1 MRNNLPYTLSN
12 SFAAARDEAE
22 VDNLLNTDVYKFLM
36 LDFILAHP
44 EYRDIKVRW
53 KMKVRNKNVHLANI
67 IPETA
72 LREQLDATR
81 GIKWVSQAWLSY
93 MRGMQVGNRAM
104 LRDEAL
110 IYLSGFQLPEY
121 NLESDGHGGYTLE
134 FEGTWAESMLW
145 EIYALKIINSLY
157 LYHYAKKAELSPIE
171 WNGVMTR
178 MYNRLYDNIE
188 NVRSDSRITFSE
200 FGTRRAAS
208 TDIHRQVNT
217 ILGWSLPGQ
226 YLWTSNVMISME
238 MGNANPKWTNAHELR
253 MIPTALEDSSENI
266 ISKMYEIDRQWQSH
280 FPELG
285 ILLPD
290 TYGSTFYFEH
300 APEDIIRNHTG
311 CRIDS
316 KDPMIAIPEYQDYLK
331 KWNIDPKT
339 KLALPSD
346 GLTYDVIQK
355 ITDRFHGT
363 LGVLTNGWG
372 TELSN
377 NTKWTIPREKEKFW
391 PFGSMSIVVKPDA
404 VWRPDRD
411 EWVSCVKLSDNP
423 NKAMGSPER
432 VALFKKT
439 FGVEG
444 MENQEVVV

>member
-1 MRNNLPYTLSN
+1 MKNTLPYTLSN
-12 SFAAARDEAE
+12 SFATARDEAE

-44 EYRDIKVRW
+44 EYRDMRVRW
-53 KMKVRNKNVHLANI
+53 KMTIRNKDVRIADI
-67 IPETA
+67 IPESA
-72 LREQLDATR
+72 IREQLDATR
-81 GIKWVSQAWLSY
+81 SIRWVTQAWLSY

-104 LRDEAL
+104 LREEML
-110 IYLSGFQLPEY
+110 RFLSTFQLPEY

-145 EIYALKIINSLY
+145 EIYGLKIINSLY

-178 MYNRLYDNIE
+178 MYGRLYDNIE
-188 NVRSDSRITFSE
+188 HVKSDPRITFSE

-208 TDIHRQVNT
+208 TDIHRQVNA
-217 ILGWSLPGQ
+217 ILAWSLSGQ
-226 YLWTSNVMISME
+226 YLGTSNVMLSME

-253 MIPTALEDSSENI
+253 MIPTAFEDTPEGI
-266 ISKMYEIDRQWQSH
+266 ISKMYEVDRQWQAH

-290 TYGSTFYFEH
+290 TYGSSFYFAH
-300 APEDIIRNHTG
+300 APEDIVRSHTG

-316 KDPMIAIPEYQDYLK
+316 KDPMIAIPEYQEFLK

-339 KLALPSD
+339 KIALPSD

-355 ITDRFHGT
+355 VTDRFHGT
-363 LGVLTNGWG
+363 IGTLTNGWG

-377 NTKWTIPREKEKFW
+377 NTKWTLPREKETSW
-391 PFGSMSIVVKPDA
+391 PFGSMSIVIKPDA
-404 VWRPDRD
+404 VWRPDLG

-423 NKAMGSPER
+423 SKAMWSPER
-432 VALFKKT
+432 VELFKKT

-444 MENQEVVV
+444 MERQEVVV

>member
-1 MRNNLPYTLSN
+1 MKNTLPYTLSN

-36 LDFILAHP
+36 LDFILAHS
-44 EYRDIKVRW
+44 EYRDMRVRW
-53 KMKVRNKNVHLANI
+53 KMTIRNKDVRIADI
-67 IPETA
+67 IPESA
-72 LREQLDATR
+72 IREQLDATR
-81 GIKWVSQAWLSY
+81 AIKWVSQAWLSY

-104 LRDEAL
+104 LREETL
-110 IYLSGFQLPEY
+110 GFLSGFQLPEY
-121 NLESDGHGGYTLE
+121 HLESDGHGGYTLE

-145 EIYALKIINSLY
+145 EIYALKIVNSLY

-208 TDIHRQVNT
+208 TDIHRQVNA
-217 ILGWSLPGQ
+217 ILAWSLPGQ
-226 YLWTSNVMISME
+226 YLGTSNVMISME

-253 MIPTALEDSSENI
+253 MIPIAFEDTSEGI
-266 ISKMYEIDRQWQSH
+266 ISKMYEIDRQWQAH

-290 TYGSTFYFEH
+290 TYGSSFYFAH
-300 APEDIIRNHTG
+300 APEDIARAHTG

-316 KDPMIAIPEYQDYLK
+316 KDPMIAIPEYQEFLR
-331 KWNIDPKT
+331 KWNIDPK
-339 KLALPSD
+339 KKIALPSD
-346 GLTYDVIQK
+346 GLTYDVIQRV
-355 ITDRFHGT
+355 TDRFHGT
-363 LGVLTNGWG
+363 IGTLTNGWG

-377 NTKWTIPREKEKFW
+377 NTKWTIPREREKFW
-391 PFGSMSIVVKPDA
+391 PFGSMSIVVKPDV
-404 VWRPDRD
+404 VWRPDRN

-423 NKAMGSPER
+423 SKAMGSPER

-439 FGVEG
+439 FWVEG
-444 MENQEVVV
+444 MERQEVVV